1 MRKEKIITIYPTVIK
16 DGLVVTHY
24 MAPDPV
30 IFKQQ
35 FPTKGSFYLTALM
48 YFESGK
54 RYMTE
59 LNVLFAGKSVL
70 PDEKQEGDAMETFM
84 FVPIDNSSILA
95 GASLEVIDIK
105 LDTPGTYDII
115 LKIFEDIDGKPGD
128 LLDEKTCHLI
138 ATTPVRI

>member
-16 DGLVVTHY
+16 EGMAVSHY
-24 MAPDPV
+24 MPPDPV
-30 IFKQQ
+30 IFKKQ
-35 FPTKGSFYLTALM
+35 FPSKGSFYLTALM

-59 LNVLFAGKSVL
+59 LNVIFDGKSVL

-84 FVPIDNSSILA
+84 FIHIDSTSILA

-105 LDTPGTYDII
+105 LDNPGTYDIT

-128 LLDEKTCHLI
+128 LLDEKTCSLI
-138 ATTPVRI
+138 ATIPTRI

>member
-16 DGLVVTHY
+16 EGMAVSHY
-24 MAPDPV
+24 MPPDPV
-30 IFKQQ
+30 IFKKQ
-35 FPTKGSFYLTALM
+35 FPSKGSFYLTALM

-59 LNVLFAGKSVL
+59 LNVIFDGKSVL

-84 FVPIDNSSILA
+84 FIHIDSTSILA

-105 LDTPGTYDII
+105 LDNPGTYDII

-128 LLDEKTCHLI
+128 LLDEKTCSLI
-138 ATTPVRI
+138 ATIPTRI